1 MKALTQSADETL
13 AILRLRQ
20 WLRDKSR
27 VRHGGATRY
36 QKVGWCERRAR
47 DADAAIVRVIDFET
61 AFAMLTP
68 QQQEL
73 LAIVYGHGSS
83 REEAAALVH
92 TSAHTVAYHL
102 AHARRR
108 LALILDRRGIL

>member
-13 AILRLRQ
+13 AVVRLRQ
-20 WLRDKSR
+20 WLRDKTRS
-27 VRHGGATRY
+27 RHGGATRY

-47 DADAAIVRVIDFET
+47 DADAALVRILDFE
-61 AFAMLTP
+61 AALALLTP

-73 LAIVYGHGSS
+73 LTIVYGQGNT
-83 REEAAALVH
+83 RVEAAALLH
-92 TSAHTVAYHL
+92 TSAHTAAYHL
-102 AHARRR
+102 TKARRK

>member
-13 AILRLRQ
+13 AIVRLRQ
-20 WLRDKSR
+20 WLRDKTR
-27 VRHGGATRY
+27 IRHGGATRY

-47 DADAAIVRVIDFET
+47 DADAAIVRVVDFE
-61 AFAMLTP
+61 AALAMLTP

-73 LAIVYGHGSS
+73 LTIVYGQGSS
-83 REEAAALVH
+83 REEAAALVRC
-92 TSAHTVAYHL
+92 SAHTVAYHL
-102 AHARRR
+102 AKARRQ